1 MSVRIVIDSTADIPA
16 RLKNRFTIVPL
27 SILFGDEEYIDGV
40 SIDHKRFYEKLIES
54 DVMPTTSQATPEP
67 FLRIFREAA
76 QAGDTVVV
84 LTLAS
89 ALSGT
94 YQSAMIAAGEY
105 PGTVW
110 VVDSESVAIGTGI
123 LAQLALQF
131 VEEGLDAPTIA
142 GRLKVERDNVSV
154 IAVLDTLE
162 YLKKGGRISKTAAF
176 AGGLLNIKPVVTIK
190 KGEILILGKARGS
203 RQSNNYLIQEI
214 EKAGGVN
221 FQKPLLLGYTGLSD
235 AMLQK
240 YIEDSAALW
249 EGNTETLEQTIIGSV
264 IGTHAGPGAIAVA
277 FFKN

>member
-16 RLKNRFTIVPL
+16 RLKDRFTIVPL
-27 SILFGDEEYIDGV
+27 SILFGDEEFIDGIT
-40 SIDHKRFYEKLIES
+40 IDHKRFYEKLIES

-67 FLRIFREAA
+67 FLRIYAEAA

-89 ALSGT
+89 TLSGT
-94 YQSAMIAAGEY
+94 YQSAMIAAAEY
-105 PGTVW
+105 PETVW

-123 LAQLALQF
+123 LAQLALRLA
-131 VEEGLDAPTIA
+131 EDGLDAPAIA
-142 GRLKVERDNVSV
+142 ARLEEERDNVSV

-176 AGGLLNIKPVVTIK
+176 AGGLLSIKPVVTIK

-221 FQKPLLLGYTGLSD
+221 FEKPLLLGYTGLSD
-235 AMLQK
+235 AMLVK
-240 YIEDSAALW
+240 YIEDSAAIW
-249 EGNTETLEQTIIGSV
+249 EGHVDTLEQTIIGSV

>member
-54 DVMPTTSQATPEP
+54 DVMPTTSQATPEA
-67 FLRIFREAA
+67 FLRIFGEAA
-76 QAGDTVVV
+76 RAGDTVVV

>member
-67 FLRIFREAA
+67 FLRIFGEAA

-214 EKAGGVN
+214 EKSGGVN